1 MVLGHHSTCLKG
13 VHYKALITK
22 RRFISFHLSSS
33 GYIIASDFKLL
44 ALSPLRCLLVNCR
57 EVEGSPDR
65 KKNVGDKNPV
75 RWSACDCVSGKVGGI
90 SINGV
95 DVL

>member
-33 GYIIASDFKLL
+33 GYIIASDSKLL
-44 ALSPLRCLLVNCR
+44 ALSPLRCLLVKGR

-65 KKNVGDKNPV
+65 KKKRRGQKPSEVV
-75 RWSACDCVSGKVGGI
+75 C
-90 SINGV
+90 
-95 DVL
+95 L

>member
-33 GYIIASDFKLL
+33 GYIIASGFKLL
-44 ALSPLRCLLVNCR
+44 ALSPLRCLLVKCR

-65 KKNVGDKNPV
+65 KKERRGQKPSEVV
-75 RWSACDCVSGKVGGI
+75 C
-90 SINGV
+90 
-95 DVL
+95 L